1 MPIAGLTEKRR
12 LPRLGKIHLGIKK
25 TKTVNG
31 KEVEYPS
38 AVDYFVCPP
47 EVQAIFSE
55 KPKELRI
62 LIPVEDEERFA
73 SQYYRCYSRTRGL
86 ICKGDGVNAVRMI
99 DEETGALA
107 EAKSKKVVMKDTP
120 CQGRECPDYNKQ
132 CREVMNLQFLL
143 PEVAGLGI
151 WQIDTGSINSIRNIN
166 SASELIKRI
175 YGRISMIPL
184 MLTVEPHSVQDP
196 EGKKREVY
204 VLNLRTNQTLLELM
218 ETATAK
224 RLTTAETVLPTP
236 DDELPELIMPQNQE
250 PVVTGKAMNG
260 ESKAPETNLEPEK
273 SALPEPK
280 TPAPKLKAQ
289 DKAASPAK
297 TSVNEDWE
305 NMGKG
310 PTGKAIQNITELK
323 GLMARHKIGTREVL
337 EILSINELNDIKDLD
352 DAWDKTK
359 KAKKID

>member
-31 KEVEYPS
+31 KEIEYPS

-47 EVQAIFSE
+47 EVQAVFGE

-175 YGRISMIPL
+175 YGRTSMIPL
-184 MLTVEPHSVQDP
+184 MLTIEPHEVQDP
-196 EGKKREVY
+196 DGKKRNVY

-250 PVVTGKAMNG
+250 PVVTEKAIKETKSAAP
-260 ESKAPETNLEPEK
+260 ESKLEDEIFGETEAKVLPPPGEVK
-273 SALPEPK
+273 SK
-280 TPAPKLKAQ
+280 
-289 DKAASPAK
+289 
-297 TSVNEDWE
+297 
-305 NMGKG
+305 
-310 PTGKAIQNITELK
+310 IQNVTEFK
-323 GLMARHKIGTREVL
+323 GLLAKHKVGTREVY
-337 EILSINELNDIKDLD
+337 EILSISSFMELVDLD
-352 DAWDKTK
+352 ESWKQIK
-359 KAKKID
+359 EAKQIA

>member
-1 MPIAGLTEKRR
+1 MPIQGLTEKRR

-47 EVQAIFSE
+47 EVQNIFGE

-73 SQYYRCYSRTRGL
+73 SQYYRCYSKTRGL
-86 ICKGDGVNAVRMI
+86 ICKGDGVNAVRMV
-99 DEETGALA
+99 DEDTGALA
-107 EAKSKKVVMKDTP
+107 DSKSKKVVMKDTP

-151 WQIDTGSINSIRNIN
+151 WQVDTGSINSIRNIN

-184 MLTVEPHSVQDP
+184 TLTIEPHEVQDP
-196 EGKKREVY
+196 DGKKRNVY

-224 RLTTAETVLPTP
+224 RLTTGEPDTVLPTP
-236 DDELPELIMPQNQE
+236 DDELPELIMAQNQE
-250 PVVTGKAMNG
+250 SVVTEKAAVEEPKAGEPRVKPGALSSSEGKTTVCVGGPRG
-260 ESKAPETNLEPEK
+260 ESTTEHV
-273 SALPEPK
+273 
-280 TPAPKLKAQ
+280 Q
-289 DKAASPAK
+289 D
-297 TSVNEDWE
+297 
-305 NMGKG
+305 M
-310 PTGKAIQNITELK
+310 TELK
-323 GLMARHKIGTREVL
+323 GLMAKHKIATREAY
-337 EILSINELNDIKDLD
+337 EILSIKSFMELVDLDKAWADIK
-352 DAWDKTK
+352 A
-359 KAKKID
+359 ARKI